1 MLKIKKS
8 FHINIL
14 SVYLIKVLKANMI
27 VDQAKYTRKDLF
39 FRNNPD
45 IFDMKSKGAGYNPT
59 EDKQPHKG

>member
-1 MLKIKKS
+1 MLTIKKS

-27 VDQAKYTRKDLF
+27 TDQAKYTRKDLL

-45 IFDMKSKGAGYNPT
+45 IFYMKSKGAGYNPT